1 MTTTTDWNGEDFIRE
16 NLKPRALSFA
26 PHIRIWTAHQMSR
39 LSRLEELAETDTP
52 PYWAYAWPGGAALV
66 QHLIC
71 EPALVQGRS
80 VIDYGAGSGIVG
92 VAASIAGAA
101 SVICIDSDPLALTA
115 CRLNG
120 DLNDVNLAVASH
132 VGDRTADVVL
142 AGDVFY
148 GEQEAHLAT
157 NLLEAHTARGT
168 LVLVG
173 DIGRHW
179 LPHDRLTRLA
189 DYSVQDVGDA
199 PAGSALRGHVY
210 RFG

>member
-16 NLKPRALSFA
+16 NLRARTLSFA
-26 PHIRIWTAHQMSR
+26 PHIRIWTAHAMSR

-66 QHLIC
+66 QHLTC
-71 EPALVQGRS
+71 EPALVQSRS

-92 VAASIAGAA
+92 VAARLAGAA
-101 SVICIDSDPLALTA
+101 AVTCIDSDPLALAA
-115 CRLNG
+115 CRMNAALNG
-120 DLNDVNLAVASH
+120 VELTVASG
-132 VGDRTADVVL
+132 VGDRMADIVL

-148 GEQEAHLAT
+148 GEKEAQLAT
-157 NLLEAHTARGT
+157 RLLEAHTARGT

-189 DYSVQDVGDA
+189 DYPVHDVGDA

-210 RFG
+210 SFR